1 MEVITNPGAR
11 YNANVKSVIRITTLK
26 PAGEGFSFETKT
38 SSMINE
44 QKRMSWIENLR
55 LNFRHGKWDA
65 NAQVY
70 GAWTHRQDDKRIQ
83 QFTYLNDIWKQI
95 SDISQEFT
103 NINPYVRLAT
113 SCTLDEH
120 NSLGASV
127 SYDHYAKNLGIADL
141 RGMTM
146 RDDVQTEFSAS
157 HVEFPATS
165 KIVSSNVYYTWNT
178 GKLDIDFNTDYYW
191 SGKDET
197 MNNTDWYTT
206 AEQANQKQN
215 VKSERTIYNSLLAS
229 KLVLSVPLAAGK
241 LSLGGEFSISRRK
254 NSYNVLPKDIVDDE
268 NSRIKETLSAIF
280 VDYSGSFGKLRA
292 QAGLRYEYINFNYYD
307 YGVYIP
313 GQSRTYGNLFPSITF
328 SLPVGKSQMQLT
340 YATDIQRP
348 YYDQLRDGVQY
359 DNHYTYESGNPFL
372 KPSFSRNLSYAFS
385 WRWMNMS
392 CIFSHISDEINFLTQ
407 TYKDNPQITLARP
420 ENLPAYNNMQVAL
433 ALNPELGIWYPALE
447 MRLYKQWYH
456 METHEG
462 GRLDRPVGTLRLT
475 NTVDCRWL
483 TVSVVMSVQTKGNKG
498 NSYERRGYFNTDMYL
513 NKTLLNKRLM
523 LELSVKDLFRTAN
536 RYHVI
541 YSGTQ
546 KSMYYDSYSS
556 SSVNFTVRYRFNVTS
571 SKYKGI
577 GAGQA
582 QKGRM

>member
-165 KIVSSNVYYTWNT
+165 KIVSSNVYYTWKT